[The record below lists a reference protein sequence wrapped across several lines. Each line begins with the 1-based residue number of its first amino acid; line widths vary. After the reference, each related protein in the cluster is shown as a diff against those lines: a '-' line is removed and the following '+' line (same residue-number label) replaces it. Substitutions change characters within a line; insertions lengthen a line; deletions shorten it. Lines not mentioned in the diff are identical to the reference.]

1 MRNISVRR
9 CQTVPTPAPQSS
21 TRNPGGTGP
30 PMSLSPMTPT
40 GGSYSS
46 SQHSLATE
54 SEARS
59 NQEESHDDT
68 EKDGEEEGRPNLS
81 PN

>member
-1 MRNISVRR
+1 MGDW
-9 CQTVPTPAPQSS
+9 PADGYVSDDS
-21 TRNPGGTGP
+21 EWE
-30 PMSLSPMTPT
+30 SD
-40 GGSYSS
+40 SS

-54 SEARS
+54 SEAGET
-59 NQEESHDDT
+59 QEEDQAEESDDDT